1 MHAKLHPNS
10 DIPKKIL
17 CFLILPKI
25 KAIRRKNN
33 RLTSRNILWHYKRK
47 SLSLRHKG
55 VNQTMF
61 DSHLFYS
68 HLFPPNQ
75 IKIKNTLSAF
85 PLSNIDKP
93 THLFNATALLN
104 QIGMNVEI
112 QCSRNVRM
120 PEYCTHRLVV
130 ALALYATRRK
140 GVAKSMKN
148 NRRNL

>member
-1 MHAKLHPNS
+1 
-10 DIPKKIL
+10 
-17 CFLILPKI
+17 
-25 KAIRRKNN
+25 
-33 RLTSRNILWHYKRK
+33 
-47 SLSLRHKG
+47 
-55 VNQTMF
+55 MF
-61 DSHLFYS
+61 DSHLLHS

-104 QIGMNVEI
+104 QIGMNVQI

-130 ALALYATRRK
+130 ALTLYATRRK
-140 GVAKSMKN
+140 VHEKQSEESVNVGANGKN
-148 NRRNL
+148 NHDRLADP